1 MRILLLITGLLLS
14 NIALADWQVDN
25 SKSSLHFISVKK
37 NSIGETHTFET
48 LSGSVSTNGDVKF
61 DIDLASVNTNI
72 AIRDERMR
80 KFLFETNQF
89 ASATFNG
96 KVDSKALVALA
107 RGIVTTMALS
117 GDISLHGQSQKV
129 SLSVSVVKL
138 ANGDLI
144 VSNIK
149 PLVIQAEQFALTK
162 GLMKLQELAG
172 LPSISSVVP
181 VSFSLYLK
189 K

>member
-96 KVDSKALVALA
+96 KPYTV
-107 RGIVTTMALS
+107 
-117 GDISLHGQSQKV
+117 
-129 SLSVSVVKL
+129 
-138 ANGDLI
+138 
-144 VSNIK
+144 
-149 PLVIQAEQFALTK
+149 
-162 GLMKLQELAG
+162 
-172 LPSISSVVP
+172 
-181 VSFSLYLK
+181 
-189 K
+189 